1 MEENKFTNYIDKIY
15 TFENFD
21 VNDSNQ
27 LAYSMCKNI
36 VLKKSKQINPI
47 FLYGENLGK
56 THLLKAIEDFDN
68 KKVFNACYISIND
81 FKKNY
86 VNALKEKR
94 VESFE
99 NSFNN
104 YNVLLID
111 DFENLSGK
119 EETQK
124 EILYLVNKFILDNKQ
139 VVIASHESIDLIAGL
154 SKKLKNRISCG
165 MIITIG

>member
-36 VLKKSKQINPI
+36 VLKKSKQINSI

-56 THLLKAIEDFDN
+56 THLLKAIEDFVN

-111 DFENLSGK
+111 DFESLSGS
-119 EETQK
+119 E
-124 EILYLVNKFILDNKQ
+124 
-139 VVIASHESIDLIAGL
+139 
-154 SKKLKNRISCG
+154 
-165 MIITIG
+165 